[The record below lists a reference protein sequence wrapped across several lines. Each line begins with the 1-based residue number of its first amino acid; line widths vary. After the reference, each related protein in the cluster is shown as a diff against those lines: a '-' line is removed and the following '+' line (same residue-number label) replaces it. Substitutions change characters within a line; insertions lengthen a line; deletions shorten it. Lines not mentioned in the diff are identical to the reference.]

1 MGYEK
6 NTRILIATFSD
17 YSTACQAAR
26 ALNEHGVPQDAVYI
40 DSNQKTAGAGSGG
53 YDQQNGGQFSEWWSS
68 RFGSDREQSAR
79 QEYEGAL
86 ASGRTVVRCIVD
98 ESLTDASTDILN
110 QHGAAEIETRSEAP
124 ATATLSGSSSP
135 ARRGG
140 VRVYTHDN
148 LYPAEPRHA
157 STMHSTSFKRGSDSV
172 MSGFGMSPGE
182 GTLAGPATAGSAIQD
197 YSFQD
202 LTNQEE
208 ISDFKRHFEQNY
220 SGRSD
225 FGSLLP
231 AYNYGYT
238 SASDE
243 RFRKMSWDEAEPE
256 LRSGYR
262 EGATCPWGEARA
274 AVRYAYE
281 RRNQ

>member
-6 NTRILIATFSD
+6 NTRILIATFRD

-26 ALNEHGVPQDAVYI
+26 DLNEHGVPQDAVYI

-53 YDQQNGGQFSEWWSS
+53 YNQQGGGQFSEWWSS

-86 ASGRTVVRCIVD
+86 ASGRTVVRCIV
-98 ESLTDASTDILN
+98 EENLTDTSTAILN
-110 QHGAAEIETRSEAP
+110 QHGAAEIETRSESP
-124 ATATLSGSSSP
+124 ATASAP
-135 ARRGG
+135 RGG
-140 VRVYTHDN
+140 VRIYTHDN

-172 MSGFGMSPGE
+172 RSGFGMTPGE
-182 GTLAGPATAGSAIQD
+182 GTLAGPATAGSGIQD

-238 SASDE
+238 TASDE
-243 RFRKMSWDEAEPE
+243 RFRKMSWDEAEPQ
-256 LRSGYR
+256 LRSSYP
-262 EGATCPWGEARA
+262 EGATCPWDDARA
-274 AVRYAYE
+274 AVRYGFH